1 MSENVKRAPFATTA
15 DIVNLWRPL
24 SDGEMTR
31 AEYLLSTAS
40 DTLRQTARNRGY
52 DLDQMID
59 DGKVYINVVIDV
71 VVAAVTRVLRA
82 STTSEPMTQIS
93 QSALGYSFSGTY
105 LNPQGGIFYYD
116 NELGRLGLK
125 KKQRLRRIELYDPG
139 HNDCPL

>member
-24 SDGEMTR
+24 SDGETTR
-31 AEYLLSTAS
+31 AS

-125 KKQRLRRIELYDPG
+125 KRQRLGRIELYDPG